1 MKRKIKIILWLVA
14 AFIVLPYML
23 LLIFIEDLETFVS
36 FPWGK
41 VNLKEII
48 YHPAGIISAEEINI
62 VSSNGRNINGLYID
76 KWADKT
82 VYYFHGNGAPMEY
95 FYTEMR
101 YIASLGYNLM
111 SYDFPGYGK
120 SEWTPYKEN
129 VSRFSK
135 EFYDHIKR
143 EKKLND
149 EDVIIWGYS
158 IWTAVA
164 VDFAQYKPFHSLVL
178 FSPLASRYD
187 MSEKLLWF
195 PIQKIVWHK
204 NSYISKELV
213 ASITMPTLIIHGN
226 TDKVVPFS
234 QGKQVYEN
242 SAWTPKQFIEI
253 DRFGHSLIIERYWDV
268 LQDSITGFL
277 NQEPNQEEYI
287 FLDRKKAEEILRAQ

>member
-1 MKRKIKIILWLVA
+1 M
-14 AFIVLPYML
+14 
-23 LLIFIEDLETFVS
+23 S
-36 FPWGK
+36 FPGGD
-41 VNLKEII
+41 VNLKEMI
-48 YHPAGIISAEEINI
+48 YHPAWIIAAQEINI
-62 VSSNGRNINGLYID
+62 TASNGDTINGLYID
-76 KWADKT
+76 KWAEKT

-101 YIASLGYNLM
+101 YIADLGYNLM

-120 SEWTPYKEN
+120 SSWTPHQEN
-129 VSRFSK
+129 VSLFSQ
-135 EFYDHIKR
+135 EFYEHIKQT
-143 EKKLND
+143 KQVSD
-149 EDVIIWGYS
+149 ENVIVWGYS
-158 IWTAVA
+158 IGTAVA
-164 VDFAQYKPFHSLVL
+164 VDFAQYGVYDALVL

-226 TDKVVPFS
+226 TDSVVPFS

-287 FLDRKKAEEILRAQ
+287 FLDRKKAEKILRAQ